1 MTKIWDQSGFQ
12 DNKNNNSVKVI
23 SDKAI
28 TKTTHDAT
36 KNSPFKVSKSRIVEI
51 KQSFGESAG
60 DWHLL
65 KFSYQK
71 IDSENPDTIELTYI
85 DGKYGCSTRETVSIP
100 LMFALVEKLQ
110 EIQNES

>member
-12 DNKNNNSVKVI
+12 DNKNNNSVKLI
-23 SDKAI
+23 SDKVI

-36 KNSPFKVSKSRIVEI
+36 KNSPSKFSKSRIVEI
-51 KQSFGESAG
+51 KQTFGESAG

-85 DGKYGCSTRETVSIP
+85 DGRYGCSTCETVSIP